1 MNEKQ
6 IFAAD
11 IYVTD
16 IFYVEKFEADVN
28 WHITERAINSQGYI
42 LVFCDAGEATYMYN
56 GQTVDI
62 SQGDILFL
70 RRDTKRSGRTHL
82 DNPWGFYVICFDL
95 ALNPE
100 AGELIDQI
108 QGVIHSDFSQMLS
121 VFREV
126 FHTWN
131 TARIAYKLTIRNLIE
146 KVLLE
151 IIGKHYDFPHDD
163 STYSCVKTSVYRME
177 KNPQID
183 FSVAQFALEY
193 NVSEGHFRRL
203 FKAYTGMSVCDYL
216 RMIRINLAKSYLLYG
231 NYNVAEAAQLTG
243 FSNPFYFSRIFKK
256 QTGISPS
263 EFARNGGKES

>member
-82 DNPWGFYVICFDL
+82 DNPWGFYVICF
-95 ALNPE
+95 N
-100 AGELIDQI
+100 
-108 QGVIHSDFSQMLS
+108 
-121 VFREV
+121 
-126 FHTWN
+126 
-131 TARIAYKLTIRNLIE
+131 
-146 KVLLE
+146 
-151 IIGKHYDFPHDD
+151 
-163 STYSCVKTSVYRME
+163 
-177 KNPQID
+177 
-183 FSVAQFALEY
+183 
-193 NVSEGHFRRL
+193 
-203 FKAYTGMSVCDYL
+203 
-216 RMIRINLAKSYLLYG
+216 
-231 NYNVAEAAQLTG
+231 
-243 FSNPFYFSRIFKK
+243 
-256 QTGISPS
+256 
-263 EFARNGGKES
+263 